1 MTKMIVELAGAL
13 LAIIFAGVILKKN
26 AVKAKKALAVS
37 FALTFAAMI
46 AFSLAQLGSEL
57 ELLEIELAYRPLDV
71 LSLLAVIY
79 CISAVA
85 AKGSLFDKLIGE

>member
-1 MTKMIVELAGAL
+1 MTKIIVELAGVL

-46 AFSLAQLGSEL
+46 AFTLAQLGAELKLL
-57 ELLEIELAYRPLDV
+57 ELDLEYSPLDV

-79 CISAVA
+79 CISAAA
-85 AKGSLFDKLIGE
+85 AKGPLFDKLIGE